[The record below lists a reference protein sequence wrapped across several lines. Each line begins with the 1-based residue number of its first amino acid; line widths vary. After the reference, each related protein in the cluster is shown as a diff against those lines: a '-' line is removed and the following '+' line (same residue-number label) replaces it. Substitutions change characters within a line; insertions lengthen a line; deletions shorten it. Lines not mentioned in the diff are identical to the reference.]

1 MWKCLGLQGNS
12 REQVKMA
19 YEVVLAVAE
28 HNELDFDWEQHL
40 EPEFFKASS
49 IAVVVFVFFVCAFSS
64 GF

>member
-1 MWKCLGLQGNS
+1 
-12 REQVKMA
+12 MA

-49 IAVVVFVFFVCAFSS
+49 IAVVVFVFLCVRLVRGFNTVFVFCIA
-64 GF
+64 